1 MADLVKNKKIGLNYE
16 LLNTYEAGLELFGYE
31 VKSLRNKNGSL
42 EGARVTVRGG
52 EVYLLNATISPYQVS
67 NTPDSY
73 EPDRPRRLLLNKKE
87 IAELEGFESKK
98 GLTLVPISVYSKG
111 RNLKLSVAVARGK
124 KKHDKRQT
132 LKARDAKRD
141 MERDIKKAR

>member
-1 MADLVKNKKIGLNYE
+1 VTDLVKNKKVGLNYE
-16 LLNTYEAGLELFGYE
+16 LLSTYEAGLELFGYE
-31 VKSLRNKNGSL
+31 VKSLRAKNASL

-52 EVYLLNATISPYQVS
+52 EAYLLNATISPYQPL

-98 GLTLVPISVYSKG
+98 GLTIVPISVYSKG
-111 RNLKLSVAVARGK
+111 RNLKLSIAVARGK
-124 KKHDKRQT
+124 KKHDKRET
-132 LKARDAKRD
+132 LKKRDAKRD
-141 MERDIKKAR
+141 MERTLKSK

>member
-1 MADLVKNKKIGLNYE
+1 MTDLVKNKKVGLNYE
-16 LLNTYEAGLELFGYE
+16 LLSTYEAGLELFGYE
-31 VKSLRNKNGSL
+31 VKSLRAKNASL

-52 EVYLLNATISPYQVS
+52 EAYLLNATISPYQPL

-98 GLTLVPISVYSKG
+98 GLTIVPISVYSKG
-111 RNLKLSVAVARGK
+111 RNLKLSIAVARGK
-124 KKHDKRQT
+124 KKHDKRET
-132 LKARDAKRD
+132 LKKRDAKRD
-141 MERDIKKAR
+141 MERTLKSK

>member
-1 MADLVKNKKIGLNYE
+1 MADLVKNKKVGLNYE
-16 LLNTYEAGLELFGYE
+16 LLSTYEAGLELFGYE
-31 VKSLRNKNGSL
+31 VKSLRAKNGSL

-52 EVYLLNATISPYQVS
+52 EAYLVNASISPYQPL

-73 EPDRPRRLLLNKKE
+73 DPERPRRLLLNKKE

-132 LKARDAKRD
+132 LKERDAKRD
-141 MERDIKKAR
+141 MERDIKTAR